1 MAITVDDRLTI
12 PDVELSW
19 RFTPSGGPGG
29 QHANRANTR
38 AELTWDLAGS
48 TVVSGDRH
56 RLLLRRLGPSVTVVA
71 DGERSQSRNRDAA
84 ERRLAQRIR
93 EASVVAPPRRAT
105 RPTAGSRRRR
115 LADKRR
121 RSEDKRLRRRPTSDE

>member
-1 MAITVDDRLTI
+1 MAITVDDRLVI
-12 PDVELSW
+12 PDAELSW

-38 AELTWDLAGS
+38 AELTWDLAAS
-48 TVVSGDRH
+48 VVVPADRH
-56 RLLLRRLGPSVTVVA
+56 RLLLERLGPSVTVVA
-71 DGERSQSRNRDAA
+71 DDERSQARNREAA

-93 EASVVAPPRRAT
+93 EASTVDPPRRST

-115 LADKRR
+115 LEDKRR
-121 RSEDKRLRRRPTSDE
+121 RGQDKQLRRRPGVDE

>member
-1 MAITVDDRLTI
+1 MAVTVDDRLVI
-12 PDVELSW
+12 PDLELSW

-29 QHANRANTR
+29 QHANRASTR

-48 TVVSGDRH
+48 TVVPAERH
-56 RLLLRRLGPSVTVVA
+56 RLLLARLGPSVTVVA
-71 DGERSQSRNRDAA
+71 DDERSQARNREAA
-84 ERRLAQRIR
+84 ERRLAQRVR
-93 EASVVAPPRRAT
+93 EASVVARDRRPT

-121 RSEDKRLRRRPTSDE
+121 RSEDKRLRRQPGADD